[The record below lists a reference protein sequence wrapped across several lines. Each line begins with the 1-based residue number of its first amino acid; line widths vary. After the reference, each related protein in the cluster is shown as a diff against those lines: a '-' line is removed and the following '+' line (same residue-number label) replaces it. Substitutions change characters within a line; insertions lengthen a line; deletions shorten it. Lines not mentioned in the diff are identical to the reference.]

1 MNQGQIEQIENQ
13 LNISP
18 LKLDFEVDD
27 DDLEYFGFPETKPL
41 PFSADVL
48 VRMVLGGALN
58 EDYFSVDL
66 CKFENENMCA
76 LVFNMGMAA
85 GEYELMGLTT
95 GLIASPSFVR
105 NSLVRWT
112 KQQNFHWTKNLDVT
126 DKKLLPDQVLNEV
139 RAINS
144 IK

>member
-1 MNQGQIEQIENQ
+1 MNNTQIQNIESK
-13 LNISP
+13 LNSSSIY
-18 LKLDFEVDD
+18 LNFEVDD

-48 VRMVLGGALN
+48 VSMVLGGALN
-58 EDYFSVDL
+58 EDYYSVDL

-85 GEYELMGLTT
+85 GDYELIGLTT

-112 KQQNFHWTKNLDVT
+112 KQQNFHWPKNLDVT
-126 DKKLLPDQVLNEV
+126 DKKLLPDQVLSEV
-139 RAINS
+139 RAINPDN
-144 IK
+144 